1 MGDQNKCKSC
11 ETLKSQCLL
20 LREEVKTL
28 NQKLDNLLNTVF
40 QEKKEFSC
48 QTDITMAMPVLDSLL
63 TADSCDKKNS
73 ACQTTIAMHEI
84 SGMFGLESVVPS
96 TKSVEISVPNLD
108 TTSTS
113 IQEDLLMDIFTESR
127 TMQNNVDTLSENYVP
142 LLIVLPYIR
151 LPNKPFSNF
160 EFNALDQDS
169 KFDIQLTNRS
179 LCYYGI
185 SSYCYNGVK
194 HHPNPIPTSE
204 NYLCLILE
212 HLKTILPDFQYNSVL
227 LTKYNDGSD
236 CLNFHSDNESEI
248 VPDSDIVTISFGQ
261 SRVFKFRSLSV
272 ASNYPD
278 QEISVSHGDV
288 MIMSRSSQDFFQHS
302 ITPDDSKNPRIS
314 ITFRMLDEKRKIQP
328 LRSNKVP
335 SLSSVGAPLK
345 SCSAEPSASSNQ
357 HKLQNQA
364 DTYTLYIGDSM
375 LKHLNS
381 SKMCS
386 SSQQAKVFAY
396 SGATAKGVKSKLI
409 CDPDFLQIDPGKVSK
424 IFLLCGTNSVDRI
437 LNIPFSMNADLIT
450 NNGIY
455 LPSESNLKSAK
466 SEITQLVTFL
476 HDRCPSASIGFV
488 NILPR
493 ESAVRNHV
501 INSLNDH
508 VHNMVSSHL
517 YLKMVSTESNRNL
530 FTFRDGLRKVNYFDT
545 KGEDNVH
552 LNNNGIIRLAKHL
565 KYISH
570 N

>member
-1 MGDQNKCKSC
+1 MGDLKTCESC

-20 LREEVKTL
+20 LREEVKILT
-28 NQKLDNLLNTVF
+28 QKLDNLLNVVF
-40 QEKKEFSC
+40 HDKKEFSC
-48 QTDITMAMPVLDSLL
+48 QTEITMPVLDSIL
-63 TADSCDKKNS
+63 TADANDKQNS
-73 ACQTTIAMHEI
+73 ACQTAITMNDI
-84 SGMFGLESVVPS
+84 SGTFGLESAVPC

-113 IQEDLLMDIFTESR
+113 IQEDLLMDIFEESR
-127 TMQNNVDTLSENYVP
+127 TKQNNVNTPSDSYVP
-142 LLIVLPYIR
+142 LLIVLPYIK
-151 LPNKPFSNF
+151 LPNKPFLNF

-169 KFDIQLTNRS
+169 KFDIQLNNRS

-185 SSYCYNGVK
+185 SSYSYNGVK
-194 HHPNPIPTSE
+194 HHPNPIPTSG

-212 HLKTILPDFQYNSVL
+212 HLKTVLPDFQYNSVL
-227 LTKYNDGSD
+227 LTKYKNGSD

-248 VPDSDIVTISFGQ
+248 VSDSDIVTISFGQ

-272 ASNYPD
+272 ASMYPE
-278 QEISVSHGDV
+278 QEISLSHGDV
-288 MIMSRSSQDFFQHS
+288 IIMSRSSQDFFQHS
-302 ITPDDSKNPRIS
+302 LTPDDSKSPRIS
-314 ITFRMLDEKRKIQP
+314 ITLRMLQP
-328 LRSNKVP
+328 PRSTIFP
-335 SLSSVGAPLK
+335 SSSSTAAPLI
-345 SCSAEPSASSNQ
+345 SCLSTEQHSTSSNQ
-357 HKLQNQA
+357 HKPQNKA

-396 SGATAKGVKSKLI
+396 SGATAKGVQSKLL
-409 CDPDFLQIDPGKVSK
+409 CDPDFLQIDPGKVTK
-424 IFLLCGTNSVDRI
+424 IFLLCGTNSVDKI
-437 LNIPFSMNADLIT
+437 LNIPFNKNAELIT

-455 LPSESNLKSAK
+455 QPSESNLKATK
-466 SEITQLVTFL
+466 SELMQLITFL
-476 HDRCPSASIGFV
+476 HDRCQSASIGFV

-493 ESAVRNHV
+493 ESAVRNHI

-508 VHNMVSSHL
+508 IYNIVSSHL
-517 YLKMVSTESNRNL
+517 YLKMVSTESDRNL
-530 FTFRDGLRKVNYFDT
+530 FTFRDGLRKYNYFDD